1 MYIAKPF
8 AFLLVH
14 IALSNA
20 AGCGDAQA
28 CIGTETCITV
38 TRTAPSTTTITT
50 CAPTPTCLHRAVHLE
65 VVPNFAVLDT
75 ARLPS
80 VDQQIPSGQ
89 TVRRTWGIVN
99 VIRSAATRTNA
110 WITSAARRKFPAA
123 MSGLPDE
130 M

>member
-1 MYIAKPF
+1 MYLAKPF
-8 AFLLVH
+8 AFILANL
-14 IALSNA
+14 ALANA

-38 TRTAPSTTTITT
+38 TRTAPSKTTITT

-65 VVPNFAVLDT
+65 VVPNFAALVT

-89 TVRRTWGIVN
+89 TAKKTWGIVN
-99 VIRSAATRTNA
+99 VIRSAVTTTSA
-110 WITSAARRKFPAA
+110 WITSAARREFPVA
-123 MSGLPDE
+123 MSALRG
-130 M
+130 